1 MKDSCPTDHQLSLY
15 HDGQL
20 LEQELS
26 TCEVHLRDCLDCRR
40 KLSQYQTIDK
50 IVVNLEDAT
59 KLRATPRS
67 WLPLV
72 SAAAAV
78 FIIVGLTWLVRPTP
92 TTTTTKKQYA
102 FSGGGANYT
111 VSLEG
116 EAYLV
121 SLEVGDIKTV
131 YNEEKKE
138 LP

>member
-50 IVVNLEDAT
+50 VVVNLEDTA
-59 KLRATPRS
+59 KFRATPRS
-67 WLPLV
+67 WLPIV

-78 FIIVGLTWLVRPTP
+78 FLVVGLTWFVRPQTP
-92 TTTTTKKQYA
+92 TTTKKQYA
-102 FSGGGANYT
+102 FSGDGDNYT

-121 SLEVGDIKTV
+121 SLQVGDIKTV
-131 YNEEKKE
+131 YDDETKE